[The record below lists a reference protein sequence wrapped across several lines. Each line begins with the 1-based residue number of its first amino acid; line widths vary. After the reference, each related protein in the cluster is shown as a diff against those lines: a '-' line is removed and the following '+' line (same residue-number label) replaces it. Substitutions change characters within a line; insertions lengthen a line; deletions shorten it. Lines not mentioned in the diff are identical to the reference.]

1 MVVVSFHLARF
12 ASATAATA
20 RVPVDRL
27 ALRRVPGLR
36 FGRLLGTGRGRTMSA
51 SADLHRWAIFAV
63 WDDEAAAERFRSH
76 PLSRRWDRGDER
88 FDVLLR
94 PLGAHGAWAGTDP
107 LGDDS
112 STNRGDESNESST
125 NRSGTRPD
133 GSDESSTNRPRSAPD
148 ESNES
153 STNRSPPPAEPVAV
167 LTRATVR
174 WRHVPP
180 FLRSVPAVDAH
191 LHTAD
196 GLLRAVGIG
205 ELPVG
210 RQATFSLW
218 RDAEAMTRF
227 AYRTAEHVDVV
238 QRTRDHGWY
247 GEEWFARFEP
257 LAWTG
262 TWDGGHPLG

>member
-1 MVVVSFHLARF
+1 MVVASFHLARF
-12 ASATAATA
+12 PSATTATA

-27 ALRRVPGLR
+27 ALRRIPGLR

-51 SADLHRWAIFAV
+51 SADLHRWAVFAV
-63 WDDEAAAERFRSH
+63 WDDASAAERFRSH
-76 PLSRRWDRGDER
+76 PLSRRWDRADER

-112 STNRGDESNESST
+112 STNRSRTPLD
-125 NRSGTRPD
+125 D
-133 GSDESSTNRPRSAPD
+133 SDESSTNRSQRAPG
-148 ESNES
+148 
-153 STNRSPPPAEPVAV
+153 PVAV
-167 LTRATVR
+167 LTRATVQ
-174 WRHVPP
+174 WRHVPA

-191 LHTAD
+191 LQGAD

-227 AYRTAEHVDVV
+227 AYRSAEHVDVV
-238 QRTRDHGWY
+238 HRTRDHGWY

-257 LAWTG
+257 VAWSG
-262 TWDGGHPLG
+262 TWDGTQPLG